1 MKKSSTLFIFL
12 SLAAALNAYAEAPN
26 LLTYQGRLKESG
38 QAVTGNRAVEI
49 FLCDAQTGPTCHTSG
64 AQSVAV
70 SNGLFRSTF
79 SIPATANFGAGSWWL
94 EIKVGADTLAPRERL
109 TSNAYA
115 LLAGTAAYASNIAAA
130 EGAAGVYISS
140 NLYVTGNEFSVGGS
154 TLGVRQGKVG
164 IGTLTPS
171 GYLEI
176 YAAGSGQTHLV
187 LNNPSSDVGLFIKKT
202 SKRGILAMPYYD
214 DRVVLSNK
222 SAPFP
227 GAFDPALTLWDA
239 GHIDLKVPATGYIR
253 LSDGN
258 VGISSS
264 TPLYRLVISS
274 GAGESG
280 NMVVISTGSSNVIRM
295 TGAGEI
301 YANIYYGDGSALSG
315 ITATS
320 YTGTLP
326 VANGG
331 TGATTLTGV
340 IKGNGTGAF
349 SAMTGTANRGVRW
362 ADANTIAASALITDN
377 GTNVGIGAALPDQ
390 ELTVAGDI
398 SQTGVLISSGTG
410 DNYFAGRVGIGTDT
424 PGSQLHLAGAGAVTQ
439 NIESQAAA
447 TVQLN
452 LLNTAAAWNFIV
464 DSLDSSKLKIARGG
478 ATKIT
483 LDATNVGIG
492 TDTPG
497 SKLDVN
503 GEINAGGGLCLG
515 GNCKSSWPFSPGS
528 QALEMGA
535 YVINSSSHITAA
547 AYQINGSTV
556 LAFKPASFSFM
567 AGQDAGRLTTGVHG
581 TFVGTKAGYNNT
593 TGQENT
599 FVGSNAGQ
607 NNSIGEANTALGY
620 FSGYNMTGKN
630 NTFIGRGA
638 GFYSST
644 EWDNTFVGKNAGLF
658 NAGGGANV
666 VLGADAAYGDTGS
679 SFSSS
684 TLIGFGAGYNM
695 LTGVGNIFIG
705 YKAGYIVETGTGN
718 IIIGFEKDAPT
729 AGTNSYLNIGGAIFG
744 NLITGNI
751 GIGTPSPRSRLDVWG
766 ASSLYLGQTGFAHG
780 IVNSDDSMMLVV
792 DANNDA
798 NNAFLEVGTGG
809 GAPLLYIVQPGV
821 VGVGTSNPMAA
832 LDVKSTGTLV
842 TQYAQIWRN
851 SGSTVIASMTA
862 TGVFNVAGDIRLN
875 AAGSGLQ
882 VAEGANARMG
892 TVNLT
897 AGTATVA
904 NTSVTANTRIF
915 LTIQSVSGTLGIPY
929 VDGRV
934 AGTSFTITSTN
945 SSDTSTIA
953 WLLIEP

>member
-1 MKKSSTLFIFL
+1 MKKTSTLFILLALCSGL
-12 SLAAALNAYAEAPN
+12 SAYAEAPN

-130 EGAAGVYISS
+130 EGEAGVYISS

-227 GAFDPALTLWDA
+227 GAYDPALTLWDA

-301 YANIYYGDGSALSG
+301 YANKYYGDGSALDG

-331 TGATTLTGV
+331 TGATDAVTARTNLGLVIGTNVQAYDADLGTYAGITPSAAVQALLGSADNTGILGNIGAAASGANGDITSLSGLTTALSVPQGGTGAATLTGV
-340 IKGNGTGAF
+340 LKGNGTGAV
-349 SAMTGTANRGVRW
+349 SAMTGTADRAVRW
-362 ADANTIAASALITDN
+362 SDANTIAASALITDN

-424 PGSQLHLAGAGAVTQ
+424 PGSQLHLAGAGPVTQ
-439 NIESQAAA
+439 NIESQAAS

-452 LLNTAAAWNFIV
+452 LLNTDAAWNFIV
-464 DSLDSSKLKIARGG
+464 DSIDASKLKIAKGG
-478 ATKIT
+478 AAKIT
-483 LDATNVGIG
+483 LDGTNVGIG

-547 AYQINGSTV
+547 AYQVNGSTV
-556 LAFKPASFSFM
+556 LASKPGINSFM
-567 AGQDAGRLTTGVHG
+567 AGMDAGRITTGGHG

-599 FVGSNAGQ
+599 FVGSNAGSA
-607 NNSIGEANTALGY
+607 NSIGEANTTLGY
-620 FSGYNMTGKN
+620 YAGYNMTGTN
-630 NTFIGRGA
+630 NTMVGRGA
-638 GFYSST
+638 GFYTST
-644 EWDNTFVGKNAGLF
+644 AWDNTFIGKNTGLF
-658 NAGGGANV
+658 NQAGSANV
-666 VLGADAAYGDTGS
+666 VLGSDAGYGDTGGS
-679 SFSSS
+679 YSSS
-684 TLIGFGAGYNM
+684 TLLGYGAGYNM
-695 LTGVGNIFIG
+695 LTGVGNVLIG
-705 YKAGYIVETGTGN
+705 YKAGYAIETGTGN
-718 IIIGFEKDAPT
+718 IIIGFEKDAP
-729 AGTNSYLNIGGAIFG
+729 APGTNSHLNIGGAIFG
-744 NLITGNI
+744 DLITGNI
-751 GIGTPSPRSRLDVWG
+751 GIGSPSPN
-766 ASSLYLGQTGFAHG
+766 TK
-780 IVNSDDSMMLVV
+780 
-792 DANNDA
+792 
-798 NNAFLEVGTGG
+798 LE
-809 GAPLLYIVQPGV
+809 
-821 VGVGTSNPMAA
+821 
-832 LDVKSTGTLV
+832 
-842 TQYAQIWRN
+842 
-851 SGSTVIASMTA
+851 
-862 TGVFNVAGDIRLN
+862 VAGDIRVGTV
-875 AAGSGLQ
+875 GSGLQ

-897 AGTATVA
+897 AGTATVS

-915 LTIQSVSGTLGIPY
+915 LTVQAVSGTVGTLY

-934 AGTSFTITSTN
+934 AGTSFTITSTEIA
-945 SSDTSTIA
+945 DTSTIA